1 MPASMPLGSVILAVI
16 SHTPLWVWSI
26 LALLVVLG
34 SLQLRDHSLPRLRVL
49 LQPVAL
55 GAYSLWGTAA
65 AFGAHAVVLAA
76 WGAGLVATL
85 LLVRQLRW
93 PEAVR
98 FDAVT
103 NRFHVP
109 GNAVPLVLMLTIFA
123 VRYVVA
129 VTLAFHQDWASDAL
143 FAAAASGVYG
153 ALSGVFSARAL
164 NILAAAVPTHALGHT
179 RGLTQANTAA
189 ARPAGMG

>member
-1 MPASMPLGSVILAVI
+1 MPASMPLGPVILAVI
-16 SHTPLWVWSI
+16 GHTPWWVWGI
-26 LALLVVLG
+26 LAALVVLG

-49 LQPVAL
+49 SQPIAL
-55 GAYSLWGTAA
+55 GAYSLWGTTA
-65 AFGAHAVVLAA
+65 AFGAHAAVLAA

-85 LLVRQLRW
+85 LLARRLRW

-98 FDAVT
+98 HDAAT

-109 GNAVPLVLMLTIFA
+109 GSMVPLALMLTIFA

-129 VTLAFHQDWASDAL
+129 VTLVFHHGWASDAA

-153 ALSGVFSARAL
+153 ALSGLFGGRAL
-164 NILAAAVPTHALGHT
+164 NILRHAAHDREREMAPGRL
-179 RGLTQANTAA
+179 AN
-189 ARPAGMG
+189 P